1 MELIL
6 CSFVVLMSTSKLWN
20 MNPNGHLVIEIAYDL
35 YLISSF
41 KQPLTSAPGVNFSQI
56 SPEFPTSGELFSI
69 IIYPNPFNLFLCIES
84 MFLLYGKIDKKSV

>member
-20 MNPNGHLVIEIAYDL
+20 MNPIGHLVIEIGYDL
-35 YLISSF
+35 YLILSF
-41 KQPLTSAPGVNFSQI
+41 TQPLTSAPEVNFSQI

-69 IIYPNPFNLFLCIES
+69 TINPNPFNLFLRIDS
-84 MFLLYGKIDKKSV
+84 MSILYGKIYKKSI